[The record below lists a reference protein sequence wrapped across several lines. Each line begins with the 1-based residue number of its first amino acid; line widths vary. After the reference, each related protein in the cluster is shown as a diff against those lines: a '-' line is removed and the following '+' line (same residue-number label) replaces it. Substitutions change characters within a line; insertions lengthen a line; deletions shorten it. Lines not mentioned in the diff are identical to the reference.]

1 MIKRILG
8 KWGGLREGHDANAE
22 RLNGASETRET
33 QLPEPAGEL
42 LREWQNLVSLWDR
55 MEDPRLFMHEA
66 PSAFEIT
73 SPNREGWVL
82 HRKSAGVLWEW
93 RRQWAVFPLSALPHP
108 DWPRVLPEALHC
120 AWSVT
125 SPRDGELLASLVS
138 RLTEILSS
146 ADGQVLKRAHLL
158 LYDRTDSASP
168 TSWVLLR
175 CCPTSA
181 CLHATK

>member
-1 MIKRILG
+1 MGWLFGGG
-8 KWGGLREGHDANAE
+8 KKKQDAAEQAE
-22 RLNGASETRET
+22 RLQGASETRET

-93 RRQWAVFPLSALPHP
+93 RRQWAVLLLPTPPNH
-108 DWPRVLPEALHC
+108 DLPRVLFDALQLC
-120 AWSVT
+120 
-125 SPRDGELLASLVS
+125 LVM
-138 RLTEILSS
+138 
-146 ADGQVLKRAHLL
+146 D
-158 LYDRTDSASP
+158 D
-168 TSWVLLR
+168 
-175 CCPTSA
+175 
-181 CLHATK
+181 